1 VSHELA
7 EAEDARPDIEELARR
22 IKKESGKK
30 KIDVE
35 FEEPVEALNQPSEL
49 QGRDPRVDA
58 CSALAG

>member
-1 VSHELA
+1 MSLRKPRTRVPTSKNWHGES
-7 EAEDARPDIEELARR
+7 
-22 IKKESGKK
+22 KKNPEKK